1 MSSPETPGSQAV
13 DGAEIS
19 DDDEGS
25 SAFGVTPLGIWGLAW
40 PTMLAMGAGT
50 VVRLTDFAMVGDLG
64 PSATAA
70 IGVGG
75 NFYWLIESLAS
86 VPSLGLMAILARA
99 VGAGDRAL
107 ADASHRQA
115 QLQGVVLALIGCAL
129 VFPATEWAIGI
140 YGVEP
145 DVVALASDYLWWRLW
160 ATVPL
165 AIAMNFGSALRAAG
179 DARTPLWAGLV
190 AASVNVF
197 MNWVLIYGN
206 LGVPALGVT
215 GAAIASNLAI
225 VVMMI
230 HFVFLW
236 ATKRLTLVPTAGT
249 WRPDFDLQRR
259 LLRVGVPSG
268 LEGGLFQVGLM
279 LFQRIMSTFGTN
291 VVAAYNVGS
300 MLLNFSFMPGVGFAV
315 AASTLV
321 GQHLGARDPDRAA
334 REGWRSMFWAIG
346 AMSGIGLVL
355 ALFARPIADAFTN
368 DPEVIELSVL
378 VLTIFAFAHPLM
390 AIEFALG
397 GALRGAGDTVFPLI
411 CVFSGLVV
419 VRLGVAA
426 ALVVFLDAPIEW
438 VWSVLLLDYA
448 LKTVLFVERFR
459 RGSWKRRQV

>member
-1 MSSPETPGSQAV
+1 MTSPEDPGSPPPVESEAHE
-13 DGAEIS
+13 AL
-19 DDDEGS
+19 
-25 SAFGVTPLGIWGLAW
+25 GVTPLGIWALSW

-64 PSATAA
+64 PAATAA
-70 IGVGG
+70 IGIGG

-99 VGAGDRAL
+99 VGSGDRTL

-115 QLQGVVLALIGCAL
+115 HLQGLALALVGCAF
-129 VFPATEWAIGI
+129 VFPATELAIGL
-140 YGVEP
+140 YGVED
-145 DVVALASDYLWWRLW
+145 DVVGLASGYLWWRLW
-160 ATVPL
+160 GTVPL
-165 AIAMNFGSALRAAG
+165 AIAMTFGSALRAAG
-179 DARTPLWAGLV
+179 DTRTPLWAGLV
-190 AASVNVF
+190 GASVNVF
-197 MNWVLIYGN
+197 MNWVLIYGK
-206 LGVPALGVT
+206 LGFPALGVA

-225 VVMMI
+225 TAMTI
-230 HFVFLW
+230 HFLVLW
-236 ATKRLTLVPTAGT
+236 RARRLVLVPTAGS

-259 LLRVGVPSG
+259 LLRIGVPAG

-300 MLLNFSFMPGVGFAV
+300 MLLNFSFMPGVGFSV

-321 GQHLGARDPDRAA
+321 GQHLGASDSGRAS
-334 REGWRSMFWAIG
+334 REGWRAMFLAIG
-346 AMSGIGLVL
+346 TMTVIGLVL

-368 DPEVIELSVL
+368 DPEVVELSVL

-390 AIEFALG
+390 AVEFALG

-419 VRLGVAA
+419 VRLGIATG
-426 ALVVFLDAPIEW
+426 LVVFFDAPIEW
-438 VWSVLLLDYA
+438 VWTVLILDYA
-448 LKTVLFVERFR
+448 IKAALFVERFR

>member
-1 MSSPETPGSQAV
+1 MSPPEAPDSREADAPVEREDVAGL
-13 DGAEIS
+13 
-19 DDDEGS
+19 
-25 SAFGVTPLGIWGLAW
+25 GVTPLGIWGLAW

-86 VPSLGLMAILARA
+86 IPSLGLMAILARA
-99 VGAGDRAL
+99 VGAGDAAL

-115 QLQGVVLALIGCAL
+115 QLQGVALALLGCAL
-129 VFPATEWAIGI
+129 VFPATEFAIGI

-145 DVVALASDYLWWRLW
+145 EVVAIASDYLWWRLW

-165 AIAMNFGSALRAAG
+165 AIAMNFGAALRAAG
-179 DARTPLWAGLV
+179 DARTPLWAGVV

-197 MNWVLIYGN
+197 LNWVLIYGN
-206 LGVPALGVT
+206 LGAPALGVV
-215 GAAIASNLAI
+215 GAAIASNLAL
-225 VVMMI
+225 VVMMV
-230 HFVFLW
+230 HFVVLW
-236 ATKRLTLVPTAGT
+236 AMRRLVLVPTAGS
-249 WRPDFDLQRR
+249 WRPDRDLQRR
-259 LLRVGVPSG
+259 LLRIGIPSG
-268 LEGGLFQVGLM
+268 LEGGLFQIGLM

-321 GQHLGARDPDRAA
+321 GQHLGARASDRAE
-334 REGWRSMFWAIG
+334 REGWRATFWAIG
-346 AMSGIGLVL
+346 TMSVIGLVL
-355 ALFARPIADAFTN
+355 ALCARPIAWVFTN

-397 GALRGAGDTVFPLI
+397 GALRGSGDTVFPLI

-419 VRLGVAA
+419 VRLGVAT
-426 ALVVFLDAPIEW
+426 ALVLVLDAPIEW

-448 LKTVLFVERFR
+448 IKAVLFVERFR
-459 RGSWKRRQV
+459 RGSWKRRRV